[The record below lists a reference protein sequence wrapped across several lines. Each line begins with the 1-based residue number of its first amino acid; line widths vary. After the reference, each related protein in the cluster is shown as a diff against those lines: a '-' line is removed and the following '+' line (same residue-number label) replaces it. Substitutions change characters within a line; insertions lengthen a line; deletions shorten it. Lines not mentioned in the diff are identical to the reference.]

1 MRNINVKEC
10 AALLKEF
17 DNYLILSHRNPDG
30 DTLGSAFAL
39 KRALDLM
46 GKKSMV
52 RCNDEMPLKYSYLW
66 QGVDN
71 SEIEFDKIIAVD
83 VADKKL
89 LGEEFEA
96 EYGDNVFLCLDH
108 HMTNKEYS
116 QNLLLEDRA
125 AAAVVIYEV
134 ICELGVTVTPEI
146 ASCVYTG
153 LATDTGC
160 FMYSNTTPTVHRIA
174 AEVMEKGADYA
185 LINRLMFETRTLSY
199 IKLEQMAVASIESH
213 FDGKC
218 AIMTITQEMFRISG
232 SNESECD
239 GIASIPRKIEG
250 VKVGVTIREQKN
262 GKYKVSLRTV
272 EPYDAAKICS
282 NFGGGGHNAAA
293 GCEFDC
299 SLDEVKIQ
307 LLSKIADCIEYKS

>member
-1 MRNINVKEC
+1 MKNINVKEC
-10 AALLKEF
+10 AALLKEY
-17 DNYLILSHRNPDG
+17 DNYLILSHRSPDG

-39 KRALDLM
+39 KRALDLL

-52 RCNDEMPLKYSYLW
+52 RCNDKMADKFSYLW
-66 QGVDN
+66 QNLDN
-71 SEIEFDKIIAVD
+71 SEIKFDKIIAVD
-83 VADKKL
+83 VADRKL
-89 LGEEFEA
+89 LGEDFEA
-96 EYGDNVFLCLDH
+96 KYGDNVFLCIDH
-108 HMTNKEYS
+108 HMSNREYA

-125 AAAVVIYEV
+125 AAAVVVYEV
-134 ICELGVTVTPEI
+134 ICQLGVEITSEI

-199 IKLEQMAVASIESH
+199 IRLEQMAVASIESH

-218 AIMTITQEMFRISG
+218 AIMTITQEMFRTSG

-250 VKVGVTIREQKN
+250 VKVGVTIREQTN
-262 GKYKVSLRTV
+262 GKYKVSLRTI
-272 EPYDAAKICS
+272 EPFDAAKICA
-282 NFGGGGHNAAA
+282 NFGGGGHHAAA

-299 SLDEVKIQ
+299 TLEDAKKQ
-307 LLSKIADCIEYKS
+307 LLEVIKEEF

>member
-1 MRNINVKEC
+1 MNKIGVKEC

-39 KRALDLM
+39 KRALDLL

-52 RCNDEMPLKYSYLW
+52 RCNDDMHPKFSYLW
-66 QGVDN
+66 DNLDN
-71 SEIEFDKIIAVD
+71 SEITFDKIIAVD

-89 LGEEFEA
+89 LGDEFEA
-96 EYGDNVFLCLDH
+96 KYGDNVFLCIDH
-108 HMTNKEYS
+108 HMSNREYA
-116 QNLLLEDRA
+116 QNLLLEDKA
-125 AAAVVIYEV
+125 AAAAVIYEV
-134 ICELGVTVTPEI
+134 ICQLGVKITPEI
-146 ASCVYTG
+146 ANCVYTG

-160 FMYSNTTPTVHRIA
+160 FMFSNTTPIVHRIA
-174 AEVMEKGADYA
+174 ADVMEKGADYT

-218 AIMTITQEMFRISG
+218 AIMTITQEMFRESG
-232 SNESECD
+232 SNAGECD

-250 VKVGVTIREQKN
+250 VKIGVTIREQDN
-262 GKYKVSLRTV
+262 GRFKVSMRTV
-272 EPYDAAKICS
+272 EPYDAAKICA
-282 NFGGGGHNAAA
+282 NFGGGGHSAAA

-299 SLDEVKIQ
+299 SLEEVKSQ
-307 LLSKIADCIEYKS
+307 LLDVISAEL

>member
-1 MRNINVKEC
+1 MNKIGVKEC

-39 KRALDLM
+39 KRALDLL

-52 RCNDEMPLKYSYLW
+52 RCNDDMHPKFSYLW
-66 QGVDN
+66 DTLDN
-71 SEIEFDKIIAVD
+71 SEITFDKIIAVD

-89 LGEEFEA
+89 LGDDFEA
-96 EYGDNVFLCLDH
+96 KYGDNVFLCIDH
-108 HMTNKEYS
+108 HMSNREYA
-116 QNLLLEDRA
+116 QNLLLEDKA
-125 AAAVVIYEV
+125 AAAAVIYEV
-134 ICELGVTVTPEI
+134 ICQLGIEITPEI
-146 ASCVYTG
+146 ANCVYTG

-160 FMYSNTTPTVHRIA
+160 FMFSNTSPSVHRIA
-174 AEVMEKGADYA
+174 ADVMEKGADYT

-218 AIMTITQEMFRISG
+218 AIMTITQEMFRESG
-232 SNESECD
+232 SNAGECD

-250 VKVGVTIREQKN
+250 VKVGVTIREQDN
-262 GKYKVSLRTV
+262 GKYKVSMRTV
-272 EPYDAAKICS
+272 EPYDAAKICA
-282 NFGGGGHNAAA
+282 NFGGGGHSAAA

-299 SLDEVKIQ
+299 SLEEVKSQ
-307 LLSKIADCIEYKS
+307 LLDVISAEL

>member
-1 MRNINVKEC
+1 MKRIGVKEC
-10 AALLKEF
+10 VALLKEH

-39 KRALDLM
+39 KRALDLL

-52 RCNDEMPLKYSYLW
+52 RCNDDIHPKFSYLW
-66 QGVDN
+66 AELDN
-71 SEIEFDKIIAVD
+71 SEIIFDKIIAVD

-96 EYGDNVFLCLDH
+96 KYGDNVFLCIDH
-108 HMTNKEYS
+108 HMSNREYA

-134 ICELGVTVTPEI
+134 IRQLGVEITPEI

-174 AEVMEKGADYA
+174 AEVMAKGADYT
-185 LINRLMFETRTLSY
+185 LINRLMFETKTLPY
-199 IKLEQMAVASIESH
+199 LRLEQMAISSIESY

-218 AIMTITQEMFRISG
+218 AIMTVTRKMFEESG
-232 SNESECD
+232 ASSSECD
-239 GIASIPRKIEG
+239 GIAAIPRKIEG
-250 VKVGVTIREQKN
+250 VKIAVTIRERHN
-262 GKYKVSLRTV
+262 GSFKVSMRTI
-272 EPYDAAKICS
+272 EPYDAAKICA

-299 SLDEVKIQ
+299 SLSEVKAQ
-307 LLSKIADCIEYKS
+307 LLEIIKAEF

>member
-1 MRNINVKEC
+1 MNRIDVKEC
-10 AALLKEF
+10 AALLKEY

-46 GKKSMV
+46 GKKSTV
-52 RCNDEMPLKYSYLW
+52 RCNDDIHPKFSYLW
-66 QGVDN
+66 ENIDN
-71 SEIEFDKIIAVD
+71 GEIAFDKIISVD

-96 EYGDNVFLCLDH
+96 KYGDRVFLCIDH
-108 HMTNKEYS
+108 HMSNREYAE
-116 QNLLLEDRA
+116 NLLLEDRA

-134 ICELGVTVTPEI
+134 ICALGVEITPEI
-146 ASCVYTG
+146 ANCIYTG

-160 FMYSNTTPTVHRIA
+160 FMFSNTTPTVHRTA
-174 AEVMEKGADYA
+174 AEVMEKGADYT

-199 IKLEQMAVASIESH
+199 IRLEQMAVASIESY

-218 AIMTITQEMFRISG
+218 AIMTITQEMFRESG
-232 SNESECD
+232 SNAGECD
-239 GIASIPRKIEG
+239 GIASLPRKIEG
-250 VKVGVTIREQKN
+250 VNIGVTIREQTN
-262 GKYKVSLRTV
+262 GKWKVSLRTT
-272 EPYDAAKICS
+272 EPYDAAEICGK
-282 NFGGGGHNAAA
+282 FGGGGHNRAA

-299 SLDEVKIQ
+299 SLDDTKAKLLDVISEFFEV
-307 LLSKIADCIEYKS
+307 

>member
-1 MRNINVKEC
+1 MKNINVKEC
-10 AALLKEF
+10 ATLLKEY
-17 DNYLILSHRNPDG
+17 DNYLILSHKHPDG

-39 KRALDLM
+39 KRALDLL

-52 RCNDEMPLKYSYLW
+52 RCNDEMPSKYSYLW

-71 SEIEFDKIIAVD
+71 SQINFDKIIAVD

-89 LGEEFEA
+89 LGEDFEDK
-96 EYGDNVFLCLDH
+96 YGDNVFLCIDH
-108 HMTNKEYS
+108 HLSNREYS
-116 QNLLLEDRA
+116 QNLLLKDRA

-134 ICELGVTVTPEI
+134 ICQLGVKITPEI

-199 IKLEQMAVASIESH
+199 IRLEQMAVASIESH

-218 AIMTITQEMFRISG
+218 AIMTITQEMFNISG

-250 VKVGVTIREQKN
+250 VKVGVTIREQTN

-272 EPYDAAKICS
+272 EPYDAAKICA
-282 NFGGGGHNAAA
+282 NFGGGGHHAAA

-299 SLDEVKIQ
+299 TLEDAKKQ
-307 LLSKIADCIEYKS
+307 LLEIIRNEF

>member
-1 MRNINVKEC
+1 MKRIDVMEC
-10 AALLKEF
+10 VSLLKEF
-17 DNYLILSHRNPDG
+17 DNYLILTHRNPDG
-30 DTLGSAFAL
+30 DTLGSAYAL
-39 KRALDLM
+39 KRALDLL

-52 RCNDEMPLKYSYLW
+52 RCNDDIHPKFSYLW
-66 QGVDN
+66 ENVDN
-71 SEIEFDKIIAVD
+71 SEITFDKIIAVD

-96 EYGDNVFLCLDH
+96 KYGDNVFLCIDH
-108 HMTNKEYS
+108 HTSNRES
-116 QNLLLEDRA
+116 AQNLLLEDRA

-134 ICELGVTVTPEI
+134 IRQLGVEITPEI

-174 AEVMEKGADYA
+174 AEVMAKGADYT
-185 LINRLMFETRTLSY
+185 LINRLMFETKTLQY
-199 IKLEQMAVASIESH
+199 LRLEQMAVSSIESH

-218 AIMTITQEMFRISG
+218 AIMTVTRKMFEESG
-232 SNESECD
+232 ASSSECD
-239 GIASIPRKIEG
+239 GIAAIPRKIEG
-250 VKVGVTIREQKN
+250 VKIAVTIRERHN
-262 GKYKVSLRTV
+262 GSFKVSMRTI
-272 EPYDAAKICS
+272 EPYDAAKICA

-299 SLDEVKIQ
+299 SLNETKEKLLEVIK
-307 LLSKIADCIEYKS
+307 EEF

>member
-10 AALLKEF
+10 ASLLKEF
-17 DNYLILSHRNPDG
+17 DNYLILSHRHPDG

-39 KRALDLM
+39 KRALDLL

-52 RCNDEMPLKYSYLW
+52 RCNDEMAEKFSYLW
-66 QGVDN
+66 QNLDN
-71 SEIEFDKIIAVD
+71 SEIKFDKIIAVD

-96 EYGDNVFLCLDH
+96 KYGDNVFLCIDH
-108 HMTNKEYS
+108 HMSNREYAE
-116 QNLLLEDRA
+116 NLLLEDVA
-125 AAAVVIYEV
+125 AAAAVIYEV
-134 ICELGVTVTPEI
+134 ICELGVEITPEI
-146 ASCVYTG
+146 ANCVYTG

-160 FMYSNTTPTVHRIA
+160 FMFSNTTPIVHRIA
-174 AEVMEKGADYA
+174 ADLMEKGADYT
-185 LINRLMFETRTLSY
+185 LINRLMFETKTLSY
-199 IKLEQMAVASIESH
+199 IKLEQMAVASIETH

-218 AIMTITQEMFRISG
+218 AIMTLTQEMFRESG
-232 SNESECD
+232 SNDTECD

-250 VKVGVTIREQKN
+250 VKVGVTIREQTN

-272 EPYDAAKICS
+272 EPYDAAKICG
-282 NFGGGGHNAAA
+282 NFGGGGHSAAA

-299 SLDEVKIQ
+299 TLEDAKKQ
-307 LLSKIADCIEYKS
+307 LLEIIKAEF